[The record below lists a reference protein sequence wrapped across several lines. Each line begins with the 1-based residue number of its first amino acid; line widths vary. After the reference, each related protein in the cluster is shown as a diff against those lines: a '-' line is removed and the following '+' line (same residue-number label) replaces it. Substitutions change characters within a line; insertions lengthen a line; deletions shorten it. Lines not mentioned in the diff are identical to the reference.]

1 MNSLPPSEA
10 QSPFNVKWGS
20 AEKWY
25 DRLKN
30 FDLPLNDDDDD
41 DEDGRDG
48 DDQDQTRANVLK
60 NSV

>member
-1 MNSLPPSEA
+1 MLNEVQQKNDMTA
-10 QSPFNVKWGS
+10 V
-20 AEKWY
+20 
-25 DRLKN
+25 KN

>member
-1 MNSLPPSEA
+1 MLNEVQQKNNMTA
-10 QSPFNVKWGS
+10 V
-20 AEKWY
+20 
-25 DRLKN
+25 KN

-41 DEDGRDG
+41 DEDGRDS